1 MELKFR
7 CFGGKTF
14 RPQPEAL
21 VNEELGL
28 FSIVTPWGPGFQT
41 KQVTESL
48 IQNYTNFSSDKEA
61 TSIYKNLTCL
71 SPEENILR
79 RSILTS
85 NEQIYKSHNRGK
97 HYSVGYEVVCGLK
110 DKNQILFVQ
119 IGHPAI
125 YLDREGASLQ
135 ALGHI
140 LDLAGG
146 HSRLTKRL
154 PPLPSQLFG
163 IYADTHCSVFRI
175 PLLELDRLIFIS
187 RAFIPSHILDIKRES
202 RNLEHLSL
210 LLSKD
215 DSSMPFWLGVLD
227 FSL

>member
-135 ALGHI
+135 ALVIFWTWPEGI
-140 LDLAGG
+140 PVLQKDFPLC
-146 HSRLTKRL
+146 
-154 PPLPSQLFG
+154 LPSFLVFMPILTVLF
-163 IYADTHCSVFRI
+163 SVFLYWNWI
-175 PLLELDRLIFIS
+175 
-187 RAFIPSHILDIKRES
+187 A
-202 RNLEHLSL
+202 
-210 LLSKD
+210 
-215 DSSMPFWLGVLD
+215 
-227 FSL
+227 